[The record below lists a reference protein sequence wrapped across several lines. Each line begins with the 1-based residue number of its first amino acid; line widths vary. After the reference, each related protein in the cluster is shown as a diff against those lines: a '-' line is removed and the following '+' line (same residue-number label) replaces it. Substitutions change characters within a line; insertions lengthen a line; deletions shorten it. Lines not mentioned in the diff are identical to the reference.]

1 MTLFSLAIYLYI
13 FFFGHQSAVSIGHI
27 VESRLYKLG
36 RLHHIPTQCARM
48 SLKHWQSSPLPWP
61 NKMLSSGQN
70 SHRNI
75 LRTRTLPRFVIS
87 REPQKEWDA
96 EMTYD
101 DIAALTFDIK
111 CHSRAVDFKQ
121 VLRAAWFGLF
131 RAVLSIPANESS
143 CSELRMGESCSRDFF
158 SQHRRNKKSVI
169 TSTRETS
176 DYHACP

>member
-1 MTLFSLAIYLYI
+1 
-13 FFFGHQSAVSIGHI
+13 
-27 VESRLYKLG
+27 
-36 RLHHIPTQCARM
+36 M

-176 DYHACP
+176 DYHACPWNAFSWHDSYSIPIPNLLLLKACSPCAPLGGQEDSTIAIPKCSSAP